1 MNAPGDAVRRGAAEV
16 PAPVLDAL
24 LGAAVVI
31 VVAIGVATNLT
42 NPTGPTVGA
51 YLFAVAFGALLM
63 FRRRF
68 PLPVLIITALGMCA
82 YYTLDYPAVG
92 LALPMAAALYSAAE
106 KGLSLAAALTGLVMI
121 ILSIVF
127 QLRDGRNPV
136 ELLGLELLS
145 TAALMAAAIALGDG
159 SRSRREL
166 RRLGELRE
174 RDARVQA
181 DRERADERLALSR
194 ELHDDLGHSLS
205 VIALHAASAEEAV
218 ADDPEAARGSL
229 HNVRRAATEALR
241 QLRGTV
247 KVLRRTDEPVPT
259 APEAT
264 LAELDRIVE
273 TLRTAGIDVT
283 QRIAAPDLPGGVSAV
298 AYRIVQEATTNVIK
312 HAGASQVTIDVRT
325 EGPVL
330 RIEVADDGK
339 GAGGPLAGRE
349 YRAGQEYRTG
359 QGIRGMAERAA
370 ALGGTV
376 GVRSESAGTTVSASL
391 PLAEEGS

>member
-31 VVAIGVATNLT
+31 VIAIGVATNLT
-42 NPTGPTVGA
+42 SPTGPTVGA
-51 YLFAVAFGALLM
+51 YLFAVFFGALLM

-68 PLPVLIITALGMCA
+68 PLPVLIITALGMCV
-82 YYTLDYPAVG
+82 YYTLDYPAIG

-106 KGLSLAAALTGLVMI
+106 KDLSLAAALTGLAMI

-136 ELLGLELLS
+136 ELFGLELLS

-159 SRSRREL
+159 TRSRREL

-174 RDARVQA
+174 REARAQA
-181 DRERADERLALSR
+181 ERERADERLALSR

-218 ADDPEAARGSL
+218 TDDPEAARGSL
-229 HNVRRAATEALR
+229 HNVRQAATEALR

-264 LAELDRIVE
+264 LAELDRIAA
-273 TLRTAGIDVT
+273 TLREAGIDVT
-283 QRIAAPDLPGGVSAV
+283 QRISAPELPGGVSAV

-312 HAGASQVTIDVRT
+312 HAQARHVTIDVHT
-325 EGPVL
+325 DGPVL
-330 RIEVADDGK
+330 RIEVSDDGV
-339 GAGGPLAGRE
+339 GAGGSQAGRDF
-349 YRAGQEYRTG
+349 RAG
-359 QGIRGMAERAA
+359 QGIRGMAERAS

-391 PLAEEGS
+391 PLDEEGP